1 MLLLFCLYY
10 VSFFKGTSQLK
21 GELSAKMAEEFQNQQ
36 QQNIDALPEAR
47 KGNARADQW
56 GLYDLFRIA
65 GTIALLIFIIYTAL
79 QLTDKQ
85 KGKMAESLKSV
96 KAMVVAE
103 LGIEKMNEMRLKMAE
118 SLKSVQAMVVAELEN
133 DPYRI
138 AGIACAIVLLIFVIY
153 TVHRLNAQNAIVVA
167 ELEEQKQSNA
177 NKFAELEQQKL
188 SNANKFVEIDDIL
201 EKYQKEQQ
209 LNISYL
215 LKLGLINRWDS
226 DDCHDNLA
234 LSEPG
239 QLVVQHNGENS
250 EGWSSV
256 LAENRLLEN
265 PFGISYFEVKIIEK
279 ISFISIGLA
288 TERMPLDEF
297 VGYHEGTYGY
307 GSDGTFL
314 GHEVEGCTHVNGR
327 PFIDGKPS
335 FEKDDVVGCGVKNGQ
350 IIYALN
356 EQRLDTDGLL
366 VESADNLFPCVT
378 LRKKLL
384 PQNVTR
390 KNRWDSVDK
399 LETDK
404 YGTEAVNV
412 N

>member
-1 MLLLFCLYY
+1 MHTHNGRTPNAFYL
-10 VSFFKGTSQLK
+10 GTSQLK

-256 LAENRLLEN
+256 LAENRLPAN
-265 PFGISYFEVKIIEK
+265 PFGIFYFEVTILEK
-279 ISFISIGLA
+279 TGAILIGLA
-288 TERMPLDEF
+288 KVQMRTDEY
-297 VGYHEGTYGY
+297 VGRDEGTFGY
-307 GSDGTFL
+307 GSDGTFW
-314 GHEVEGCTHVNGR
+314 GHEVEGCSNDDNGR
-327 PFIDGKPS
+327 PFIDGKLP
-335 FEKDDVVGCGVKNGQ
+335 FEDGDVVGCGVKNGQ

-366 VESADNLFPCVT
+366 VESADDLFPCVS
-378 LRKKLL
+378 LGM
-384 PQNVTR
+384 P
-390 KNRWDSVDK
+390 
-399 LETDK
+399 
-404 YGTEAVNV
+404 GTKIEANFDYERSCCPRM
-412 N
+412 